1 MSCVTARLFSPRS
14 AAILSLLLALGSS
27 TACSPAESNAAT
39 MWSGTMDTL
48 VGGAVSV
55 SNPIDGV
62 WDSRTAWRVVEEVRI
77 GTLEGDGPDMF
88 GSIGSMEVDENG
100 NIYVYE
106 RQALELRVFGP
117 NGEHVRTVGREGG
130 GPGEFKQVIGMD
142 WAADGTLWIV
152 DPGNNRIS
160 VFDTAGTYV
169 TSHRTIGNYII
180 SPWPGG
186 FDTTG
191 AFYNYGI
198 DTEADAEEQLVM
210 VRYDDNMEPADTFQV
225 PRYDAGDAY
234 FDLRTKN
241 SFWRMSIP
249 FMPGMQWQLS
259 RTGDIWFGVTGDY
272 RLFKTNLTG
281 DTLRV
286 VSREYQPVAVTEA
299 DIEQSLERFD
309 DFLREGGKVDRSRI
323 PGVKPAFRTLFL
335 DDANRLWVMPMTSN
349 DNEGRLLDVFDSE
362 GRYLGRVELPFVMER
377 YPTPL
382 FRNGRI
388 YAVTRDDL
396 DVPYVVSAM
405 IEMP

>member
-1 MSCVTARLFSPRS
+1 
-14 AAILSLLLALGSS
+14 
-27 TACSPAESNAAT
+27 
-39 MWSGTMDTL
+39 MDTL

-241 SFWRMSIP
+241 SFWRLLAHEHSVHARHAVAAFENGGHLVRRDRRLP
-249 FMPGMQWQLS
+249 SVQDEFDRRYASS
-259 RTGDIWFGVTGDY
+259 RVPRVPTGCGNRGGY
-272 RLFKTNLTG
+272 RA
-281 DTLRV
+281 
-286 VSREYQPVAVTEA
+286 VARA
-299 DIEQSLERFD
+299 I
-309 DFLREGGKVDRSRI
+309 
-323 PGVKPAFRTLFL
+323 
-335 DDANRLWVMPMTSN
+335 
-349 DNEGRLLDVFDSE
+349 
-362 GRYLGRVELPFVMER
+362 
-377 YPTPL
+377 
-382 FRNGRI
+382 
-388 YAVTRDDL
+388 
-396 DVPYVVSAM
+396 
-405 IEMP
+405 